1 MKLSSEN
8 GPGQVKTLDIKQ
20 LQYFI
25 EINRFNSFSKAAE
38 HLYVTQPTISKMIKN
53 LEKEFNVSLF
63 DRSKKRVVLTD
74 AGKIILEQAQVILNA
89 FKDLE
94 NQLENLSGV
103 KQGHI
108 RIGLPPMVGSSF
120 FPNIIGAFRECYP
133 AISIELMENGSNKI
147 AEDVEDGTL
156 DLGVVVLPINNDI
169 FDSFSFV
176 TEDIKLVV
184 HPSHALVKKEK
195 ITLKDLK
202 REHFMLLNSD
212 FALRNRIMSACK
224 KEEFQPFIVFESSQ
238 WDLLGKM
245 AASKLGVTLLPESI
259 CDQLK
264 GDIVTL
270 PIEHSD
276 MYWKLAV
283 IWRKDSYL
291 SHAANEWL
299 RFAKKKLHS

>member
-1 MKLSSEN
+1 M
-8 GPGQVKTLDIKQ
+8 DIKQ

-25 EINRFNSFSKAAE
+25 EINRFKSFSKAAE

-63 DRSKKRVVLTD
+63 DRSKRQVVLTD

-89 FKDLE
+89 FKNLE
-94 NQLENLSGV
+94 NQLENLSEL

-120 FPNIIGAFRECYP
+120 FPAIIGEFREKYP
-133 AISIELMENGSNKI
+133 AITIELIENGSNMI
-147 AEDVEDGTL
+147 ASDVENGTI
-156 DLGVVVLPINNDI
+156 DIGVVVLPINQEL

-184 HPSHALVKKEK
+184 HTSHPLVKKK
-195 ITLKDLK
+195 RVTLDDVKK
-202 REHFMLLNSD
+202 EHFMLLNSD
-212 FALRNRIMSACK
+212 FALRNRILSACK
-224 KEEFQPFIVFESSQ
+224 KEEFEPFIVFESSQ

-245 AASKLGVTLLPESI
+245 AASKVGITLLPESI
-259 CDQLK
+259 CNQLK
-264 GDIVTL
+264 GEIITL
-270 PIEHSD
+270 PIYHED

-299 RFAKKKLHS
+299 RFAKEKLHS